1 MREKV
6 LRYIREHGLMRAGDR
21 VAVAVSGGA
30 DSVALLRVLLE
41 LQAELG
47 IVLAVAHFNHS
58 LREQAA
64 ADEAFVAE
72 LAQSLGLD
80 FFGHREDVGDYA
92 AGHKLSIEA
101 AGRRLRHE
109 WFTRLAG
116 EKRLDCIATAHTF
129 DDQAETVLLKLLRG
143 ASTRG
148 LAGIHPVLLMKK
160 SAGAEALKTKWC
172 AHGAPEGA
180 PLPRVIRPMLSV
192 TRAEVEAH
200 LASIGQSW
208 REDET
213 NLDRRFLR
221 NRIRHDLLPLLE
233 REYNPNLRTLL
244 RDLAEVSR
252 GDEEYWLPLVEQY
265 VATHVREGQLNVSG
279 IGELPLA
286 LQRRVVRGFAEQQG
300 LTLDFDHV
308 EDLRRCALGEIRRA
322 AMPGSRLAVNER
334 GFVQICRAKE
344 WRQGTREHGAGHSE

>member
-1 MREKV
+1 
-6 LRYIREHGLMRAGDR
+6 MRAGDR

-41 LQAELG
+41 LRAELG
-47 IVLAVAHFNHS
+47 IVLAVAHFNHL

-64 ADEAFVAE
+64 ADEAFVVE
-72 LAQSLGLD
+72 LAQRVGVD

-92 AGHKLSIEA
+92 AAHKLSIEA
-101 AGRRLRHE
+101 AGRKLRHE
-109 WFTRLAG
+109 WFAQLAR
-116 EKRLDCIATAHTF
+116 EERLDCIATAHTL

-148 LAGIHPVLLMKK
+148 LAGIHPVLQRSDKL
-160 SAGAEALKTKWC
+160 GRL
-172 AHGAPEGA
+172 
-180 PLPRVIRPMLSV
+180 RIVRPMLSV

-208 REDET
+208 REDES
-213 NLDRRFLR
+213 NRDRRFLR
-221 NRIRHDLLPLLE
+221 NRIRHELLPMLE

-244 RDLAEVSR
+244 RDLGDISR
-252 GDEEYWLPLVEQY
+252 GDEEYWTPLVEQY
-265 VATHVREGQLNVSG
+265 LATHARDGQLNISG
-279 IGELPLA
+279 FGELPLA
-286 LQRRVVRGFAEQQG
+286 LQRRVVRGFGEQHG

-322 AMPGSRLAVNER
+322 GMPGSRLAVNER
-334 GFVQICRAKE
+334 GFMRICPAKE
-344 WRQGTREHGAGHSE
+344 REEATREQGAGHSE